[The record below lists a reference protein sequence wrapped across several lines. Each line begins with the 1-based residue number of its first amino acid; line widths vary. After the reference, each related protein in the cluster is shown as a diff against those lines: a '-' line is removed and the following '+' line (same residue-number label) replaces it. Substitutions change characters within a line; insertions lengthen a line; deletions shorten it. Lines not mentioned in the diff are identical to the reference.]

1 MNRIRLYNELT
12 ESQRKLVNKALEG
25 QIDGNIDLYKA
36 LFALGLLKHEKN
48 FVKLNTLSA
57 EERKDLEIVKSY
69 LNALE
74 ADREERNLNFCND
87 YGDEWEVIQEKV
99 HDMIQADDMNVEDI
113 KDYAVKQEEKIVEIL
128 ANKYDFSIKDARQF
142 TGNLKF
148 NFKTDEEIRRDK
160 KHETVEEVYKDYF
173 MNQAKLQYNDYS
185 SIYMLVKVLES
196 SWNGCNANLE
206 YDLDIK
212 DDYLYLENTKICS
225 MNQLISCYVEADS
238 VMYQLRDD
246 KILVIV
252 IHWVQGKDAYI
263 SQIYIENDEDE
274 DEENSIT
281 LYEK

>member
-1 MNRIRLYNELT
+1 MNRIKLYNELT
-12 ESQRKLVNKALEG
+12 ENQRKLVNKALGG
-25 QIDGNIDLYKA
+25 QIDGNINLYKA
-36 LFALGLLKHEKN
+36 LLSLGLLKSEKN
-48 FVKLNTLSA
+48 FIKLNTLNT
-57 EERKDLEIVKSY
+57 EERKDLEKVKSY
-69 LNALE
+69 LNVLE

-99 HDMIQADDMNVEDI
+99 HDMIQADDMNIEDI

-148 NFKTDEEIRRDK
+148 NFKTDEEISRDK

-173 MNQAKLQYNDYS
+173 LHQAKLQYNDYS
-185 SIYMLVKVLES
+185 SIYMLVKALES
-196 SWNGCNANLE
+196 NWNSCNANLE

-212 DDYLYLENTKICS
+212 DDCLYLENTKICPID
-225 MNQLISCYVEADS
+225 QLISCHVEADS

-246 KILVIV
+246 NILVIV

-263 SQIYIENDEDE
+263 SQIYIENEE
-274 DEENSIT
+274 DEEDSMT
-281 LYEK
+281 LYDK